1 VLDATNYQRMAVVWA
16 GHSLPTPLQTQSILA
31 ALVDPWNAP
40 AWSLVVEPAG
50 EPVLPRSRALRC
62 LADTAT
68 GIARRA
74 EVAVAEQGAL
84 GADGGGDGGLLVVGS
99 LARGLSRLDSVEG
112 KMAMAPRLLGTILAQ
127 TLDPPP
133 RGVRGNMPVLDHQGA
148 TATLRRL
155 IQLGG
160 CPPGC
165 MLARFSWSLAAA
177 AADEQQAAGVLSAR
191 GLCSMWRRFVGELRR
206 RWESNDSLWAVR
218 GWSQSEEAEIEM
230 GSLMLHQQL
239 QLLEACMRWRA
250 AAGVLHRGA

>member
-1 VLDATNYQRMAVVWA
+1 MHFPAFGIKGLSEGVHQLEAKAYTSAGVVD
-16 GHSLPTPLQTQSILA
+16 PTPVCRKFIIDMT
-31 ALVDPWNAP
+31 AP
-40 AWSLVVEPAG
+40 VTTI
-50 EPVLPRSRALRC
+50 
-62 LADTAT
+62 TAP
-68 GIARRA
+68 
-74 EVAVAEQGAL
+74 GA
-84 GADGGGDGGLLVVGS
+84 S
-99 LARGLSRLDSVEG
+99 S
-112 KMAMAPRLLGTILAQ
+112 
-127 TLDPPP
+127 
-133 RGVRGNMPVLDHQGA
+133 QGA

-218 GWSQSEEAEIEM
+218 GWSQSAEAEIEM